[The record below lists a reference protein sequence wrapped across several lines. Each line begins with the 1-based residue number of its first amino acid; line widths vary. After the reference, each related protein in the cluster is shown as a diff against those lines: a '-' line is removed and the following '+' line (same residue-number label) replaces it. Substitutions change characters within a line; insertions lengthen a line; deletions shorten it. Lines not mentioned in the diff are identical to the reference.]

1 MNALYFEKSD
11 LPIKFLSPKAIKKE
25 KYIVC
30 NLCKKRCLKIFSHE
44 INVPC
49 WTQEKLLLGNEEI
62 ANTKLLKI
70 KKFNVCYGCSELLAD
85 FWENENERMEINY
98 D

>member
-1 MNALYFEKSD
+1 MSVFYAKKSG
-11 LPIKFLSPKAIKKE
+11 LSTKFLPPKEIKKE
-25 KYIVC
+25 KYMVC
-30 NLCKKRCLKIFSHE
+30 NLCKKRCLKIFSYE
-44 INVPC
+44 INMPC

-70 KKFNVCYGCSELLAD
+70 KEFTVCYGCSELLAD
-85 FWENENERMEINY
+85 FWENENERMEIN